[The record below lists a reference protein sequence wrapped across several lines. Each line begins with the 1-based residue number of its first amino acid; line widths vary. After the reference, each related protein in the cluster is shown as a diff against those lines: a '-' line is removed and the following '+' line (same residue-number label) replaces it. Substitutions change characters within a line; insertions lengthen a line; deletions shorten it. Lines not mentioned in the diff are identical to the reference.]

1 MYYITVTSNKGI
13 PCEAPL
19 WNLIEEELSST
30 ISSDHP
36 LVIRCPT
43 FRDACT
49 FIGAARSSAH
59 IDKLEMSGR
68 RPAMSVLAAAQVAQ
82 HSESERSR
90 VEILMDS
97 VRKSVAQVRS
107 TLQLQ

>member
-19 WNLIEEELSST
+19 WHLIEEELSCT
-30 ISSDHP
+30 INSDDP

-43 FRDACT
+43 FHDACT
-49 FIGAARSSAH
+49 FIGTARSSAH

-68 RPAMSVLAAAQVAQ
+68 RPAMSILAARVPQ

-90 VEILMDS
+90 VEILMDR